1 MPAKVVSMSAAR
13 EIPERREVKKA
24 LRDLG
29 MTSRQ
34 VDALLRDGW
43 RSLVGETIAENEEL
57 REQLIALKQRIAY

>member
-1 MPAKVVSMSAAR
+1 MSAAR
-13 EIPERREVKKA
+13 EIPERRQVKKA

-43 RSLVGETIAENEEL
+43 RSLVGETVAENEEL
-57 REQLIALKQRIAY
+57 REQLIALKQRIAD